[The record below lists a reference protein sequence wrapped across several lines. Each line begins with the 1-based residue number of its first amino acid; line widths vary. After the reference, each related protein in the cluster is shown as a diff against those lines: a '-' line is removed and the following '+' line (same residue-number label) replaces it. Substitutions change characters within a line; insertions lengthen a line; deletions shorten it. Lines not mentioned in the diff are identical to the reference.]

1 MTWHEGW
8 RERARR
14 RLRLWRD
21 RGGVEREMDDEMRF
35 HLEMEAADRL
45 REGLPPDEARRA
57 ARRAFGGVERF
68 KEEARDAR
76 GGRLLDDVA
85 ADVRYAARG
94 LRRSP
99 GFALTAILTLGL
111 GIGATSAVFGAANA
125 VLRDPLPYPAPERLV
140 RIFMQ
145 NSPTNRWTVSNA
157 DWQGIRAHQT
167 AFAAVAL
174 LQPGGAA
181 LSGGGR
187 AEWVRTGRVTADFFR
202 TLGVSM
208 TAGAGFR
215 AGDDAPGA
223 TPTVVVAERFAARHF
238 GDAAAVGR
246 TLVLDRVSHTVVGV
260 LAGGEQAHAGV
271 RAEVWPILQ
280 LPTPTRRGPFGYVAV
295 GRLRDGITL
304 AAARRDLVA
313 VSDRIFDQ
321 WSDGFG
327 DRSARLT
334 PYALHEVIV
343 GDASRPIAVLAAAV
357 ALVLL
362 VAVANVANLVLVR
375 SVGRTRELAVRTALG
390 ARRARLAR
398 LLLTESLILG
408 ALGAIAGVA
417 VAFLGLEAL
426 RALGPQLPRLDAAAL
441 DGRAVAFALGTA
453 LVAGVLVGFYPLV
466 ALARAPAESMRA
478 GDRRTGADRGTRLLQ
493 GTLVAAEFALALPL
507 LVGAGLLLESLVRL
521 QRVDPGFDPRG
532 VLTARVSLPAVGYD
546 ERVRMQRFW
555 DDALRAVAT
564 IPGVAS
570 VGLTSS
576 LPPDNGGD
584 SNNFDVVERP
594 VAPGTA
600 EPVAPWSWVTPELL
614 PTLGVRLVEG
624 RLLAA
629 TDDSAAPPVVVV
641 SRAFAERHLPG
652 QRAVGK
658 RLVVGGC
665 RECEPST
672 IVGVVEDVKYEGL
685 AGSGVAAYEPVRQG
699 PRPTS
704 LHLVVRTTVAP
715 TSVVGAIR
723 EQLRALD
730 PDVPLR
736 DVATMEDRLAG
747 SIATP
752 RRLAWL
758 LGGFAAAAAAL
769 AALGVF
775 GVMSYAVAQQRREI
789 GVRLALGADT
799 TSVVGMVVR
808 RGMLRAAAG
817 LAVGLLLSLLGA
829 RVLQAVLFEVRPTD
843 PATLAAGATLLAL
856 VALLACWLPGRRA
869 AAIRPVEALGGE

>member
-1 MTWHEGW
+1 MSWHEGW
-8 RERARR
+8 LGRARR

-21 RGGVEREMDDEMRF
+21 RRGVEREMDDEMRF
-35 HLEMEAADRL
+35 HLEMEAADRM
-45 REGLPPDEARRA
+45 RDGLPPDDAHRA

-85 ADVRYAARG
+85 ADVRYALRG
-94 LRRSP
+94 LGRSP

-111 GIGATSAVFGAANA
+111 GIGATSAVFSAVNA
-125 VLRDPLPYPAPERLV
+125 VLRDPLPYPEPERLV

-157 DWQGIRAHQT
+157 DWQGIRAHQRS
-167 AFAAVAL
+167 FAAVAL

-181 LSGGGR
+181 LSAGGR
-187 AEWVRTGRVTADFFR
+187 AEWVRTGRVTATFFR
-202 TLGVSM
+202 TLGVPM
-208 TAGAGFR
+208 VAGAGFR
-215 AGDDAPGA
+215 DGDDEPGA
-223 TPTVVVAERFAARHF
+223 PPTVVVSERFAARHL
-238 GDAAAVGR
+238 GGGAPVGR
-246 TLVLDRVSHTVVGV
+246 PLVLDRVTHTVVGV
-260 LAGGEQAHAGV
+260 LPGGEQAHAGV

-280 LPTPTRRGPFGYVAV
+280 LPAPTRRGPFGYVAV
-295 GRLRDGITL
+295 GRLRDGVSL
-304 AAARRDLVA
+304 DAARQDLA
-313 VSDRIFDQ
+313 VVSERLFGL
-321 WSDGFG
+321 WSAGFG

-334 PYALHEVIV
+334 PYALHEVVV
-343 GDASRPIAVLAAAV
+343 GDASRPVAVLAAAV

-375 SVGRTRELAVRTALG
+375 AIGRTRELAVRTALG
-390 ARRARLAR
+390 AHRSRLAR
-398 LLLTESLILG
+398 LLLTENLVLG
-408 ALGAIAGVA
+408 ALGALAGLVVA
-417 VAFLGLEAL
+417 YLGLEAM
-426 RALGPQLPRLDAAAL
+426 RALGPQLPRLDRAAL
-441 DGRAVAFALGTA
+441 DGRSVAFALGTA
-453 LVAGVLVGFYPLV
+453 LAAGALVGLYPLLAV
-466 ALARAPAESMRA
+466 ARAPAESMRA
-478 GDRRTGADRGTRLLQ
+478 GDRRSGADRGTRLLQ
-493 GTLVAAEFALALPL
+493 GALVAAEFALALPL
-507 LVGAGLLLESLVRL
+507 LVGAGLLLHSLVRL

-532 VLTARVSLPAVGYD
+532 LLTARLSLPAVGYD
-546 ERVRMQRFW
+546 ERARMQRFW
-555 DDALRAVAT
+555 EDALRAVRE
-564 IPGVAS
+564 IPGVAGA
-570 VGLTSS
+570 GLTSS

-594 VAPGTA
+594 VPPGSA
-600 EPVAPWSWVTPELL
+600 EHVAPWSWVTPELL

-629 TDDSAAPPVVVV
+629 TDDSGAPPVVLV
-641 SRAFAERHLPG
+641 SEAWAARHLPG
-652 QRAVGK
+652 ERAVGK

-665 RECEPST
+665 RECPPST
-672 IVGVVEDVKYEGL
+672 IVGVVEDVKFEGL

-699 PRPTS
+699 PRPTA

-723 EQLRALD
+723 ERLRALD

-736 DVATMEDRLAG
+736 DVTTMEDRLAG

-752 RRLAWL
+752 RRLAWM
-758 LGGFAAAAAAL
+758 LGGFATAAVAL

-789 GVRLALGADT
+789 GVRLALGAD
-799 TSVVGMVVR
+799 SGAVVGMVVR
-808 RGMLRAAAG
+808 RGMTRAAAG
-817 LAVGLLLSLLGA
+817 LAVGVVLSLLGA

-843 PATLAAGATLLAL
+843 PAMLAAGAGLLAV

-869 AAIRPVEALGGE
+869 AGIRPVEALGGE